1 MLHAEQEREYVDYV
15 QARLP
20 DLRRAAYRLCGDPH
34 RGDDLVQQ
42 AITKLYVNWRRARSA
57 ANIDAYVHR
66 ILVNAFLDERRL
78 RWAGVSL
85 FASAPEVAT
94 PADSQADDR
103 TTLRAALNR
112 LPRRLRAVLVLRF
125 LLDLS
130 IEDTAGALECSPGT
144 VKSQTSRG
152 LAEMRRLLPAQPKEA

>member
-1 MLHAEQEREYVDYV
+1 MLHADLEREYVDYV

-42 AITKLYVNWRRARSA
+42 SITKLYVNWRRARSA
-57 ANIDAYVHR
+57 ANLDAYVQK
-66 ILVNAFLDERRL
+66 ILVNVFLDERRL
-78 RWAGVSL
+78 RWSRVSL
-85 FASAPEVAT
+85 FAAAPEVAA
-94 PADSQADDR
+94 PADSYADDR
-103 TTLRAALNR
+103 SALRAALNS
-112 LPRRLRAVLVLRF
+112 LPRKLRAVLVLRF

-152 LAEMRRLLPAQPKEA
+152 LAEMRRLLPQLKEA

>member
-1 MLHAEQEREYVDYV
+1 LHADLEREYVDYV

-42 AITKLYVNWRRARSA
+42 AITKLYVNWRRARSVV
-57 ANIDAYVHR
+57 NTDAYVQR
-66 ILVNAFLDERRL
+66 ILVNVFLDERRL
-78 RWAGVSL
+78 RWSAVSL
-85 FASAPEVAT
+85 FASVPEVAA
-94 PADSQADDR
+94 PVDSLADDR
-103 TTLRAALNR
+103 TALRAALNR
-112 LPRRLRAVLVLRF
+112 LPRRMRAVLVLRF